1 MCVQHSPDDSYLP
14 CLHRKTSVMTMLSPK
29 KGGGQVFTNISSI
42 VSSCARA
49 VCKFF
54 VDEFLARGISCGSL
68 TLVFPDSE
76 EIIFGE
82 HESDARKACR
92 PTARLYIQDPASFY
106 ARIGTSAD
114 IGFAEA
120 FMAGDFTVEEPE
132 HLTDVFLVLI
142 LNRDNNKK
150 LSPSSL
156 LISHLG
162 TRLNGF
168 LHMRNRNTVAGS
180 ERNIEAHYD
189 LSNELFA
196 TFLGDSWT
204 YSCAYFGRGVKDLD
218 SAQHAKIDKILD
230 KAHIGAECHV
240 LDIGCGWGELAI
252 RAVQR
257 FGCRVTGITL
267 SREQLSLANK
277 RAMAAGVSKRVS
289 FELIDYR
296 ILAERGAKFDRII
309 SVEMMEAI
317 GHEFLGKY
325 FAAVQQMLN
334 KEGLVVVQVITTPE
348 QRYEE
353 YRRGT
358 DFIQKHIFPGG
369 MCPSFEAVVG
379 AVAKNC
385 MLVVEEVENI
395 GPHYATTLKEWRR
408 RFMESVEKGDVQKA
422 GFDEVFVRKWI
433 FYFSYCE
440 AGFATRTLGDLQ
452 IVLTKGNNTTTL
464 GGAPTLEAYE

>member
-1 MCVQHSPDDSYLP
+1 
-14 CLHRKTSVMTMLSPK
+14 MLSSKK
-29 KGGGQVFTNISSI
+29 KGAELVSNVSSI
-42 VSSCARA
+42 VSSCIHT

-54 VDEFLARGISCGSL
+54 VNEFLARGISRGSV
-68 TLVFPDSE
+68 TLVFPDSS

-82 HESDARKACR
+82 LDNDAREAPR
-92 PTARLYIQDPASFY
+92 PTARLYIQNPVRFY
-106 ARIGTSAD
+106 ARVATSAD

-132 HLTDVFLVLI
+132 HLTDVFRVLI
-142 LNRDNNKK
+142 LNRDSEN

-156 LISHLG
+156 LISRLG
-162 TRLNGF
+162 ACLNTF
-168 LHMRNRNTVAGS
+168 LHVRNRNTVAGS

-204 YSCAYFGRGVKDLD
+204 YSCAYFGAGVKDLD
-218 SAQHAKIDKILD
+218 AAQHAKIDKILD
-230 KAHIGAECHV
+230 KARITSQCHV

-267 SREQLSLANK
+267 SREQLTLANK
-277 RAMAAGVSKRVS
+277 RAMAAGVSEHVS
-289 FELIDYR
+289 FDLVDYR
-296 ILAERGAKFDRII
+296 ILAERGVKFDRIV

-317 GHEFLGKY
+317 GHEFLGTY
-325 FAAVQQMLN
+325 FAAVQQMLH
-334 KEGLVVVQVITTPE
+334 KDGLVVVQVITTPE

-353 YRRGT
+353 YRRET

-369 MCPSFEAVVG
+369 ICPSFEAVVG

-433 FYFSYCE
+433 YYFSYCE

-452 IVLTKGNNTTTL
+452 IVLTEGNNTRTL
-464 GGAPTLEAYE
+464 GGPPTLES